1 MTVYLL
7 ALAVFMPVVGRVAD
21 RFGRR
26 KVLVT
31 ALVLFGVG
39 SAACAFAPTIG
50 LLIAFRLLQGI
61 AGAVMQPM
69 ALSVGVRDVPAD
81 HRGRVIGLM

>member
-1 MTVYLL
+1 
-7 ALAVFMPVVGRVAD
+7 MPVVGRVAD
-21 RFGRR
+21 RVGRR

-61 AGAVMQPM
+61 AGAVM
-69 ALSVGVRDVPAD
+69 
-81 HRGRVIGLM
+81 